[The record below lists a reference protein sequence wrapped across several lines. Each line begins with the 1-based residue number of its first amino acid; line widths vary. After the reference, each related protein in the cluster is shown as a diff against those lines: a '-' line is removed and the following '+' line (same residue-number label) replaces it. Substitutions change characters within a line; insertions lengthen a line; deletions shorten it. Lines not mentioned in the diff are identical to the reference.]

1 MWYTSMDRVNAP
13 RMMFFVLSILCLVPT
28 FVHSFSTPTAAPIAF
43 GGILDSIFGS
53 DPAAQKRANLKAS
66 LLAECRQAKPSR
78 ERIESLISEL
88 APLSPT
94 QNAASSSRLQK
105 KWILEWTTEK
115 EINVF
120 LDWGISGTISQR
132 IDGLVLQNLI
142 PFLRGG
148 SFGVTGKLSIPDQ
161 GGIRTDFKFESAT
174 LDLGKWGS
182 FTIPPVGEGWFDTV
196 FLDDDF
202 RVDTNSRDDIL
213 ICTAEQ

>member
-1 MWYTSMDRVNAP
+1 
-13 RMMFFVLSILCLVPT
+13 
-28 FVHSFSTPTAAPIAF
+28 
-43 GGILDSIFGS
+43 
-53 DPAAQKRANLKAS
+53 
-66 LLAECRQAKPSR
+66 
-78 ERIESLISEL
+78 
-88 APLSPT
+88 
-94 QNAASSSRLQK
+94 
-105 KWILEWTTEK
+105 
-115 EINVF
+115 
-120 LDWGISGTISQR
+120 
-132 IDGLVLQNLI
+132 VLQNLI